1 MEINRRRSYKDRTN
15 PGGNLVERIACP
27 MCGWLRT
34 LKYGVSEETGKP
46 REVRFD
52 KMDVENAPI
61 LRMERLSG
69 RGRASKQ
76 AVIELVSSKRLS
88 DLPEEYKQ
96 QIRIQCNHILENL

>member
-1 MEINRRRSYKDRTN
+1 MEIKRKRSYKDRTA
-15 PGGNLVERIACP
+15 PSGKLVERIACP

-34 LKYGVSEETGKP
+34 LNYGISEETGQP

-61 LRMERLSG
+61 LRIEKLTG

-76 AVIELVSSKRLS
+76 AVIELVSSKKLTEI
-88 DLPEEYKQ
+88 PEEYKE
-96 QIRIQCNHILENL
+96 QIRIQCNRILENL

>member
-1 MEINRRRSYKDRTN
+1 MEIKRGKSYKERTS
-15 PGGNLVERIACP
+15 PAGNLVERIACP

-34 LKYGVSEETGKP
+34 LKYGVSEETGQP

-61 LRMERLSG
+61 LRMEKLSG

-76 AVIELVSSKRLS
+76 AVIELVSSKKLS
-88 DLPEEYKQ
+88 ELPEEYKE
-96 QIRIQCNHILENL
+96 QIRIQCNRILENL